1 MHTTDNLILVAPRPV
16 RLGQPTP
23 FSSFSPSFLHRPQPS
38 KANASFRYTPAPTEA
53 FDRLKLTADSEDDLS
68 AQSQDLDRPIS
79 RCASP
84 LSNPPSEAMEEFLSI
99 IRPSFAMF
107 QPTSPILRSSNG
119 VAHGFVPY
127 RHALSPAMSNEGLGL
142 SAADQSDNASKEN
155 EMVVYPFRL
164 LAASPLS
171 SPVLRAR
178 NPFPRHQPFEGQV
191 SAFIAQRSSSSTPS
205 PASATLSPSAIPL
218 PSPTPDEMDQELS

>member
-1 MHTTDNLILVAPRPV
+1 
-16 RLGQPTP
+16 
-23 FSSFSPSFLHRPQPS
+23 
-38 KANASFRYTPAPTEA
+38 
-53 FDRLKLTADSEDDLS
+53 
-68 AQSQDLDRPIS
+68 
-79 RCASP
+79 
-84 LSNPPSEAMEEFLSI
+84 MEEFLSI

-127 RHALSPAMSNEGLGL
+127 RQALSPALSNEGLGL

-164 LAASPLS
+164 LAASPLCMYLVFLLHS
-171 SPVLRAR
+171 SLCSNIRISSASPVLRAR